1 MQIQFKSY
9 GDLGR
14 DITKNFEKFS
24 GDWDLVVGVPR
35 SGMVPAYM
43 IALAL
48 NINCTDI
55 SSWVNNYPLKKG
67 LTRCVRKDLNSPWE
81 AQKVLI
87 VDDSIMTGN
96 SIRNEINALPDWLAA
111 RASTLAIYSGKPIRS
126 DVDIILEFL
135 PHPRAFEWNIFH
147 HNVMSRSCI
156 CLEGMMSENELCDDT
171 GTTRFRY
178 LPSRDIDT
186 IVTSQSESNRHKVE
200 ALLMDNGVS
209 YRNLVMK
216 KNNNN
221 VMTIDSQV
229 KFKVETFVA
238 STADLFVEFNSYQAK
253 LICREAGKPVFC
265 FSDSRIYNPEDKLG
279 ARFAKNKIKLLI
291 WKVVNMKFR
300 R

>member
-55 SSWVNNYPLKKG
+55 SSWVNNYPLRKG
-67 LTRCVRKDLNSPWE
+67 LTRCVRKDLSSPWE

-87 VDDSIMTGN
+87 VDDSIMTGD
-96 SIRNEINALPDWLAA
+96 SIRNEIDALPDWLAA

-126 DVDIILEFL
+126 DIDIILEFL

-147 HNVMSRSCI
+147 HNIMSRSCI
-156 CLEGMMSENELCDDT
+156 CLEGMMMSEKEFGDDT
-171 GTTRFRY
+171 STTRFRY

-186 IVTSQSESNRHKVE
+186 IVTSQNESSRHEVE
-200 ALLMDNGVS
+200 ALLMANGVS
-209 YRNLVMK
+209 YHNLIMDK
-216 KNNNN
+216 KNNN
-221 VMTIDSQV
+221 VMTMDSLV
-229 KFKVETFVA
+229 KFKTETYV
-238 STADLFVEFNSYQAK
+238 V
-253 LICREAGKPVFC
+253 CRV
-265 FSDSRIYNPEDKLG
+265 
-279 ARFAKNKIKLLI
+279 
-291 WKVVNMKFR
+291 
-300 R
+300 